1 LYMYALMR
9 LRLFLQF
16 LFISNSYSYLSI
28 PSWGHRW
35 HPNPRRREGTRLQWC
50 RCTRHCTASP
60 CPRRGQPQASRRERQ
75 REKDKGREEGRAGV
89 SKKTSGTHPTHVSTQ
104 TTKAICNA
112 SLSLEASRRGAGRFF
127 VWPSASFCLS
137 IYAREEVC
145 FSMSLLLPW

>member
-1 LYMYALMR
+1 MHLCVCA
-9 LRLFLQF
+9 
-16 LFISNSYSYLSI
+16 YSYNFYSSPTPIRICLYRVGDTVGI
-28 PSWGHRW
+28 QTLV
-35 HPNPRRREGTRLQWC
+35 EGKVLDFNGAGVLGTVLRA
-50 RCTRHCTASP
+50 RV
-60 CPRRGQPQASRRERQ
+60 RGAVNRKLHGEKGRER
-75 REKDKGREEGRAGV
+75 KIKGREEGRAGV